1 MASGDRVHTKP
12 ILAAGVERDQHKIK
26 FKRYKPGLYHLHSVS
41 YKYWGIKLYL
51 CEYLS
56 ISYFT

>member
-41 YKYWGIKLYL
+41 YKY
-51 CEYLS
+51 
-56 ISYFT
+56 

>member
-12 ILAAGVERDQHKIK
+12 ILAAGIERDQHK
-26 FKRYKPGLYHLHSVS
+26 FKRYKPGLYDLHSVS

-51 CEYLS
+51 YEYLS